1 MTTLSFPTQNPFSS
15 VAIPFLLATALA
27 GGIMVKSGVWSSPA
41 PEMPAPVTVTV
52 PAGSYDYRE
61 TGEFFRDGF
70 AVDGPKVTKSFNR
83 PMTIMKHQVSTAA
96 YDECVA
102 DGACPSRESR
112 SPSQTDLPVTGVN
125 YDDANAYARWL
136 SERTGMVWRLPS
148 DEELAF
154 AAGSKYPDDALG
166 VDPDS
171 RNPALRWLADYE
183 RETARKASRVK
194 EPQPYGSFG
203 ESENGLADFA
213 GNIWE
218 WTSSCLRRVNLDRK
232 GRSVGEAESCG
243 IYIAA
248 GKHRAPLSSFVR
260 DPKGGGCSVGTPPDN
275 VGFRLVRDDRW
286 YAPVLFAI
294 SRQPM

>member
-1 MTTLSFPTQNPFSS
+1 MTTLRVATPNPIHSI
-15 VAIPFLLATALA
+15 AIPLLLAAALA
-27 GGIMVKSGVWSSPA
+27 GGIVAKSGLWTSPA
-41 PEMPAPVTVTV
+41 PVMPAPVTVTV
-52 PAGSYDYRE
+52 PAGAFEYRE
-61 TGEFFRDGF
+61 AGEFFRNGF
-70 AVDGPKVTKSFNR
+70 AVDGPKVTKSLNR

-102 DGACPSRESR
+102 EGACVARESLSPSRA
-112 SPSQTDLPVTGVN
+112 DLPVTGVN
-125 YDDANAYARWL
+125 FDDANAYARWL
-136 SERTGMVWRLPS
+136 SEKTGMVWRLPS

-171 RNPALRWLADYE
+171 KNPALRWLADYE
-183 RETARKASRVK
+183 RETARNASRVK
-194 EPQPYGSFG
+194 EPQPYGTFG
-203 ESENGLADFA
+203 EGEHGLADFA

-218 WTSSCLRRVNLDRK
+218 WTSTCLRRVNLDRK
-232 GRSVGEAESCG
+232 GRPIGEVESCG

-248 GKHRAPLSSFVR
+248 GKHRSPLSSFVR

-275 VGFRLVRDDRW
+275 VGFRLVHDDRW

-294 SRQPM
+294 SR